1 MCWSAHR
8 SKAIGDMFHVKR
20 ESSDALTNHAQR
32 IVNPELAR
40 LGSILLSRPTNG
52 YALRVDTSHESARPW
67 SRCHLELGA
76 TWNSGQPGTRRNQ
89 NSVRPG
95 LCVASNPVQIGGLRG
110 PGISTSRGS
119 CSGWD
124 PPLPRRGRRGRRA
137 MHLMDVTLPILFIGL
152 HVASRS
158 PGSNH
163 RPRHALKDRL
173 LEAVIADGST
183 RRYKRR
189 EDSMKRAC

>member
-76 TWNSGQPGTRRNQ
+76 TWNSAQPGTRGNPELGVTRTQ
-89 NSVRPG
+89 CDPDSAWLPTLCKLEVYAVRELARAGVP
-95 LCVASNPVQIGGLRG
+95 APVGTLHYQDAAGVGVEQCILWMSLYRFCSSDCTLRAAAPVPTIG
-110 PGISTSRGS
+110 P
-119 CSGWD
+119 
-124 PPLPRRGRRGRRA
+124 A
-137 MHLMDVTLPILFIGL
+137 M
-152 HVASRS
+152 R
-158 PGSNH
+158 
-163 RPRHALKDRL
+163 
-173 LEAVIADGST
+173 
-183 RRYKRR
+183 
-189 EDSMKRAC
+189 